1 MQRRGISLGALLI
14 LLLSPLSLGG
24 QDSFRLDGPIQPHP
38 EGIEAIN
45 QLRSPYCPGMMLE
58 VCPSPQAKMLRDT
71 LELLAWAGEPSDT
84 IVAWMLARYGEEY
97 RALPLIR
104 GSGLWAWLMPPMA
117 LLAGIMVLVMA
128 LRQFRAREEVV
139 LAPEQGLSQEDESL
153 LVEALEELKASEEV
167 PF

>member
-1 MQRRGISLGALLI
+1 MK
-14 LLLSPLSLGG
+14 
-24 QDSFRLDGPIQPHP
+24 
-38 EGIEAIN
+38 AIN

-84 IVAWMLARYGEEY
+84 LVAWMLARYGEEY

-117 LLAGIMVLVMA
+117 LLGGILILVMA
-128 LRQFRAREEVV
+128 LRQFRAREEELTVP
-139 LAPEQGLSQEDESL
+139 AQSLSQEEESL
-153 LVEALEELKASEEV
+153 LAEALEELKASEEV

>member
-1 MQRRGISLGALLI
+1 MQRRGISLGMVLF
-14 LLLSPLSLGG
+14 LLLSPLPSGG
-24 QDSFRLDGPIQPHP
+24 QESFRLDGPVQPHP
-38 EGIEAIN
+38 EGMKAIN

-84 IVAWMLARYGEEY
+84 LVAWMLARYGEEY

-117 LLAGIMVLVMA
+117 LLGGILILVMA
-128 LRQFRAREEVV
+128 LRQFRAREEELTVP
-139 LAPEQGLSQEDESL
+139 ARSLSQEEESL
-153 LVEALEELKASEEV
+153 LAEALEELKASEEV

>member
-1 MQRRGISLGALLI
+1 MQRRGITMGMLLI
-14 LLLSPLSLGG
+14 LLLSTLPLGG
-24 QDSFRLDGPIQPHP
+24 QESFRLDGPVQPHP
-38 EGIEAIN
+38 EGLKAIN

-71 LELLAWAGEPSDT
+71 LELLAWAGDPSDT

-104 GSGLWAWLMPPMA
+104 GSGLWAWVMPPMA
-117 LLAGIMVLVMA
+117 LLGGIAVLIVA
-128 LRQFRAREEVV
+128 LRQFRAKEEEALVPV
-139 LAPEQGLSQEDESL
+139 QGLSQEDESL
-153 LVEALEELKASEEV
+153 LAEALEELKSSEEL

>member
-1 MQRRGISLGALLI
+1 
-14 LLLSPLSLGG
+14 
-24 QDSFRLDGPIQPHP
+24 
-38 EGIEAIN
+38 
-45 QLRSPYCPGMMLE
+45 

-104 GSGLWAWLMPPMA
+104 GSGLWAWIMPPMA
-117 LLAGIMVLVMA
+117 LLGGILILVMVL
-128 LRQFRAREEVV
+128 REFRAKEEE
-139 LAPEQGLSQEDESL
+139 LAVPARGLSQEDESL
-153 LVEALEELKASEEV
+153 LAEALEELKASEEV